1 MRRLG
6 LVLLSLFVAASPAAY
21 ADWNESAKECAEQIA
36 AQAHCASC
44 SALWPQISKC
54 AADHEGADAAL
65 TDGCIARVNNK
76 YWAKPMYFDRVAEVF
91 SCLSK

>member
-1 MRRLG
+1 MIRSVLAFS
-6 LVLLSLFVAASPAAY
+6 LVLAIPPTAY

-54 AADHEGADAAL
+54 AADHEGGDPAL
-65 TDGCIARVNNK
+65 TDSCIARVNNK

-91 SCLSK
+91 SCLTK